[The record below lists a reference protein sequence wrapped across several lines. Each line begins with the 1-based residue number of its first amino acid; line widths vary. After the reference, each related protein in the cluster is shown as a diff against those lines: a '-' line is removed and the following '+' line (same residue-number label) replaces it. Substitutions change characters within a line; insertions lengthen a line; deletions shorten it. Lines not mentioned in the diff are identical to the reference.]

1 VVRSGGFEV
10 VEGEILGLAWIEVE
24 SEERLCGGM
33 LCFFV
38 GRGISGEAFS

>member
-1 VVRSGGFEV
+1 LL
-10 VEGEILGLAWIEVE
+10 EGEILGLAWIEVE